1 MDNVNSHTPT
11 RAKRRKETPGRCGV
25 PGGKKRPVGS
35 SVAFSSIHDITD
47 LGCNTMQKGA
57 NFIERLLMLI
67 LYSTNAVMHP
77 FCDFLH
83 R

>member
-1 MDNVNSHTPT
+1 MDNVNSYTPSGRTEERNAGLVWGT
-11 RAKRRKETPGRCGV
+11 RR
-25 PGGKKRPVGS
+25 KKRPVGS

-57 NFIERLLMLI
+57 NFIERLLMLV
-67 LYSTNAVMHP
+67 LYRANAVMHP

-83 R
+83 P

>member
-1 MDNVNSHTPT
+1 MGKVTEE
-11 RAKRRKETPGRCGV
+11 ETPGGQARR
-25 PGGKKRPVGS
+25 KKPPVGS

-47 LGCNTMQKGA
+47 LGCNTMQNGA
-57 NFIERLLMLI
+57 NFIERLLMLV
-67 LYSTNAVMHP
+67 LYRTSTVMHP